1 MMMMMMKAI
10 GTWDGFDE
18 QPGYTVDGDDDDDD
32 KDDVDDNNCFL
43 VQKLLPIPCGSQ
55 KSDK

>member
-1 MMMMMMKAI
+1 MKAI
-10 GTWDGFDE
+10 GTWDGVVD
-18 QPGYTVDGDDDDDD
+18 QAGYTVDGDDDDDD